1 MCETSMMP
9 FLDAMP
15 NSVMNPIVVATFST
29 GTIRSL
35 ALAVGAGILYGL
47 VAVLVRDV
55 TTALP
60 VIEWVS
66 LISLA
71 TAFLTGAWFI
81 QLGYAAGPPDLVVAG
96 QTVVNPIVAAWIGIK
111 LLGEGTGMSGLTQ
124 AGLIIS
130 AIAAVSGTVV
140 LAPNMG
146 WVDLPVATELE
157 ARLGLPV
164 VVENEANLAA
174 LAEQWTGAAVGIDDF
189 VCVFGEVGVGGGI
202 VLGGRLF
209 RGTHGFGGEFG
220 HISVDPEGRACACGS
235 RGCVE
240 TFVGQESIARAAGIS
255 PVAGRPRIAVASMG
269 QLVADQV
276 RVFLRE
282 VESNGKAQPIPDRM
296 IAVGQVEVDSPEL
309 LARTRELVANFRIEA
324 ETAADDAGTGLTQ
337 FDIARNAGPTAR
349 IYQVQSDRMGLE
361 VALRGRRAAPT
372 GWPVRAA

>member
-1 MCETSMMP
+1 MVGVAILCAVLAAACSALGAMWQHAGIRELPELKLTSAHRLVSSRRWVYG
-9 FLDAMP
+9 FLVLFACAILQIIALALAP
-15 NSVMNPIVVATFST
+15 VSVVAPLNALAIPIIAVARARRVTSLLAIAVLVATAGIVVFVSITAGEAVPTDVSPKVALQAGQLVVAGVLVCTVVATFST

-140 LAPNMG
+140 LAYYH
-146 WVDLPVATELE
+146 
-157 ARLGLPV
+157 R
-164 VVENEANLAA
+164 
-174 LAEQWTGAAVGIDDF
+174 
-189 VCVFGEVGVGGGI
+189 
-202 VLGGRLF
+202 
-209 RGTHGFGGEFG
+209 
-220 HISVDPEGRACACGS
+220 
-235 RGCVE
+235 
-240 TFVGQESIARAAGIS
+240 
-255 PVAGRPRIAVASMG
+255 
-269 QLVADQV
+269 V
-276 RVFLRE
+276 RVE
-282 VESNGKAQPIPDRM
+282 V
-296 IAVGQVEVDSPEL
+296 
-309 LARTRELVANFRIEA
+309 
-324 ETAADDAGTGLTQ
+324 
-337 FDIARNAGPTAR
+337 
-349 IYQVQSDRMGLE
+349 
-361 VALRGRRAAPT
+361 
-372 GWPVRAA
+372 